1 LRRFDGVDSLDHV
14 PPPPALSELSRSE
27 LEVVLVKQSEDIS
40 VLKQLVSELREEIA
54 RLEGLKGRPNIK
66 PSGMDKGTDPAKSAA
81 KEKRRGR
88 GKVTPRVTID
98 EKIITTEVPPGS
110 RFNLNSAVEVARSV
124 ESPAAYRHERTS

>member
-1 LRRFDGVDSLDHV
+1 MDSLDHV

-27 LEVVLVKQSEDIS
+27 LEVLLVKQSEDIS